1 MVSSLGFAE
10 SDDMK
15 SMLRNGWIVA
25 TCQLTFLTVFS
36 VMFA

>member
-15 SMLRNGWIVA
+15 AMLRNGWVVA
-25 TCQLTFLTVFS
+25 ACQLTLLTLFNLF
-36 VMFA
+36 FA